1 MAIAR
6 GAFWAFV
13 KSYATHPAA
22 EKHIFHIKNLH
33 LGHIA
38 KSFALREAP
47 SDIPQP
53 KKKKKNAGPGGKSG
67 HRPGDQDPD
76 DETRVVRKSQK
87 EREKEERAKPKIV
100 LKRKN
105 DMSEFAVGDY
115 KSLVGPMLKRK
126 KKTK

>member
-13 KSYATHPAA
+13 KSYATHPSS
-22 EKHIFHIKNLH
+22 EKHVFHIKNLH

-38 KSFALREAP
+38 KSFGLREAP

-53 KKKKKNAGPGGKSG
+53 KKKQKNAKNA
-67 HRPGDQDPD
+67 RNAEEET
-76 DETRVVRKSQK
+76 DETRAKRKSEK
-87 EREKEERAKPKIV
+87 EREKKEERTKSKIV

-105 DMSEFAVGDY
+105 DMSEFAVGDF
-115 KSLVGPMLKRK
+115 KSLVGPMVKRK
-126 KKTK
+126 KVKK

>member
-1 MAIAR
+1 MACAR

-13 KSYATHPAA
+13 KSYATHPSA

-53 KKKKKNAGPGGKSG
+53 KKKKGKNGLRPGG
-67 HRPGDQDPD
+67 REEE
-76 DETRVVRKSQK
+76 DETRANRKSQK

-126 KKTK
+126 KSKK

>member
-13 KSYATHPAA
+13 KSYATHPSS
-22 EKHIFHIKNLH
+22 EKHVFHIKNLH

-53 KKKKKNAGPGGKSG
+53 KKKKTGAG
-67 HRPGDQDPD
+67 HRPGKGVEE
-76 DETRVVRKSQK
+76 DETRANRKSQK

-105 DMSEFAVGDY
+105 DVSEFAVGDY